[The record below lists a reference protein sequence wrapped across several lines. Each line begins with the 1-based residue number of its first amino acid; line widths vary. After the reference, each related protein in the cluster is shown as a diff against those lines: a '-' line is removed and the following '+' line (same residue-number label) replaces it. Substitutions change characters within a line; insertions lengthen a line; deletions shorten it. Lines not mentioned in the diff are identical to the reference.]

1 MDTGTPFRNASPA
14 PRSASTR
21 GLKTGLRSFREIPDW
36 LRWRFTDAQRFLLLC
51 IIAGVLCGL
60 AGVGFH
66 LSIHWV
72 YDTWSHSFRGTMGW
86 QKITLMIASPAI
98 AGLVVGL
105 ILQYLAPTATGSG
118 IPQTKHAYYQKFGY
132 IGLKEA
138 FFRFVAGT
146 LFVGL
151 GNSLGREGP
160 TVHICSAV
168 ASKIG
173 QWAGLAKS
181 SVRAMVPVGM
191 GAGIASAFNTPIAA
205 IFFVFEELL
214 DDFSSKALG
223 GILVAVVIAA
233 VVSRAILGEHA
244 AFVLDL
250 PPYHM
255 NAWMLVSVVMGISA
269 GFLGH
274 LWVTLLLWMRSRVK
288 RWGAPV
294 WIKPGLGGLSVG
306 LIAYTVFQL
315 TDGAEGV
322 YSIGY
327 QDLSAALGGNLV
339 LPVILALF
347 IGKFVATLFAY
358 CFGGSGGIFAPV
370 LFMGGM
376 LGALFGESLTLYF
389 AVPDRVDAACAL
401 LGMGVFFAAVIR
413 CPLTSILII
422 FEMTRNYSIILP
434 LMTGNMIAYA
444 IAVKLRP
451 ISIYDSLLLQDRISL
466 KRMPSYRGERDWRNL
481 PVSTIM
487 THEAVTL
494 RAEDTVE
501 QSLRGVIAV
510 QRHHAY
516 PVVDAAGKLVGVITR
531 HELEEASPER
541 RRDTVEELMP
551 TKRLVTL
558 TPDTSIRDAA
568 NIMVLGDVEQTPVV
582 SKSDATRLLGILT
595 LHDIARQQNAIQEKE
610 DT

>member
-1 MDTGTPFRNASPA
+1 MIGSPA
-14 PRSASTR
+14 
-21 GLKTGLRSFREIPDW
+21 F
-36 LRWRFTDAQRFLLLC
+36 
-51 IIAGVLCGL
+51 AG
-60 AGVGFH
+60 
-66 LSIHWV
+66 I
-72 YDTWSHSFRGTMGW
+72 
-86 QKITLMIASPAI
+86 
-98 AGLVVGL
+98 VVGL
-105 ILQYLAPTATGSG
+105 ILQYLAPSASGSG
-118 IPQTKHAYYQKFGY
+118 IPQTKQAYYHKFGY
-132 IGLKEA
+132 IELKEA
-138 FFRFVAGT
+138 FYRFIAGT
-146 LFVGL
+146 IFVGL

-160 TVHICSAV
+160 TVHICSAI

-233 VVSRAILGEHA
+233 VVSRSILGEHA
-244 AFVLDL
+244 TFVLNL
-250 PPYHM
+250 PSYHM
-255 NAWMLVSVVMGISA
+255 DTWMLVSVLMGISA
-269 GFLGH
+269 GLLGH
-274 LWVTLLLWMRSRVK
+274 LWVTLLLQLRSSVK
-288 RWGAPV
+288 QWKLPT

-306 LIAYTVFQL
+306 LIAYTVFRI
-315 TDGAEGV
+315 THGAEGV

-347 IGKFVATLFAY
+347 IGKFIATLFAY

-376 LGALFGESLTLYF
+376 LGAVFGESITLFF
-389 AVPDRVDAACAL
+389 AVPEGVDAACAL

-451 ISIYDSLLLQDRISL
+451 VSIYDSLLLQDRISL
-466 KRMPSYRGERDWRNL
+466 KRLPSYRGERDWRNL

-494 RAEDTVE
+494 RSDATVE
-501 QSLRGVIAV
+501 ASLRDTIVRH
-510 QRHHAY
+510 RHHAY
-516 PVVDAAGKLVGVITR
+516 PVVDSTGKLEGMITR
-531 HELEEASPER
+531 HEVTDARNERKLESIRSLFPK
-541 RRDTVEELMP
+541 
-551 TKRLVTL
+551 KRLVTL

-568 NIMVLGDVEQTPVV
+568 NLMVLGEVEQAPVV
-582 SKSDATRLLGILT
+582 SKNEATRLLGILT
-595 LHDIARQQNAIQEKE
+595 LHDIARQQNAILEKGE
-610 DT
+610 S